1 MRPLVLKEPSA
12 AAPVETCSDPEARVR
27 ELHRIMQ
34 IITLRMRADGV
45 DLPSRLG
52 LQNRELSLLA
62 RLALAGP
69 KSVKELVA
77 DLGIP
82 PSTMTSLVDRMVA
95 SGFVRRLSSPEDRRL
110 VLLET
115 TPAAT
120 TAIEQSTT
128 GFAAVATR
136 MLDPLSASEQQTLL
150 ALLRRICEAF

>member
-1 MRPLVLKEPSA
+1 MRPLALEELGT
-12 AAPVETCSDPEARVR
+12 AAPAETCNDPEARVQ

-34 IITLRMRADGV
+34 IITLKMRVDGV

-69 KSVKELVA
+69 KSVKELIA
-77 DLGIP
+77 DLAIP
-82 PSTMTSLVDRMVA
+82 PSTMTSLVDRLVV
-95 SGFVRRLSSPEDRRL
+95 SGFVRRLSVPEDRRL
-110 VLLET
+110 VLLEA

-128 GFAAVATR
+128 GFAAVAAR
-136 MLDPLSASEQQTLL
+136 MLDPLSVSEQETLL
-150 ALLRRICEAF
+150 TLLRRICEAV